1 MELIR
6 HNKHAENI
14 GKTERVASL
23 VGGGLLAWFGI
34 QRRSA
39 AGYALAAIGGDL
51 IRRGA
56 TGHSFVYQALGM
68 RTART
73 GQGRA
78 SIPYESG
85 IRVDKTITVN
95 KPRDVI
101 YRFWRNLEN
110 LPRFMKHLE
119 SVRELD
125 GNRSHWITKAPAGRT
140 VEWDAEIINEKEG
153 ELIAWRSL
161 PGADVDSAGSVKF
174 EDARGGRGT
183 VVKVELQYN
192 PPAGVVGA
200 AVARLFGEEPT
211 QQIGEDLRR
220 FKALIEA
227 GEIPTSE
234 GQPAVVKKS
243 KALKQE
249 RQNADDQVA
258 ITSESSFPASDAPS
272 WNG

>member
-6 HNKHAENI
+6 HHKHAENI
-14 GKTERVASL
+14 SRTERVASL

-56 TGHSFVYQALGM
+56 TGYCFVYQTLGV
-68 RTART
+68 RTAPTRQ
-73 GQGRA
+73 GQA
-78 SIPYESG
+78 TIAYETG
-85 IRVDKTITVN
+85 IRVDKTITIN

-119 SVRELD
+119 SVRELG
-125 GNRSHWITKAPAGRT
+125 GNQSHWIAKAPAGRT

-161 PGADVDSAGSVKF
+161 PGADVESAGSVQF
-174 EDARGGRGT
+174 QDARGGRGT
-183 VVKVELQYN
+183 VLKVELQYN

-200 AVARLFGEEPT
+200 VVARLFGEEPT

-227 GEIPTSE
+227 GEIPVAE
-234 GQPAVVKKS
+234 GQLTVPKRS
-243 KALKQE
+243 KARKRE
-249 RQNADDQVA
+249 RQNADDQVG

>member
-6 HNKHAENI
+6 HYKHTENI
-14 GKTERVASL
+14 SKPERVAS
-23 VGGGLLAWFGI
+23 VVSGGLLAWFGI
-34 QRRSA
+34 RRRSA

-56 TGHSFVYQALGM
+56 TGHCFVYQTLGV
-68 RTART
+68 RTAPRHS
-73 GQGRA
+73 GA
-78 SIPYESG
+78 SVPYELG
-85 IRVDKTITVN
+85 IRVDKNITVL
-95 KPRDVI
+95 KPRDEV

-125 GNRSHWITKAPAGRT
+125 GNRSHWIAKAPAGRT

-161 PGADVDSAGSVKF
+161 AGADVDSAGSVKF

-200 AVARLFGEEPT
+200 AVAWLFGEEPT
-211 QQIGEDLRR
+211 QQIAEDLRR
-220 FKALIEA
+220 FKALVEA
-227 GEIPTSE
+227 GEILTTE

-243 KALKQE
+243 RALKQE

-272 WNG
+272 WNR